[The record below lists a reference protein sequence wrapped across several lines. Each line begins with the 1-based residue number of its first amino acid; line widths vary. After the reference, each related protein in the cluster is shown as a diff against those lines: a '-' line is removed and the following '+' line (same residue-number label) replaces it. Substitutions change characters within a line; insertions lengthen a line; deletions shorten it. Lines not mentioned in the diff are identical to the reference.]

1 MALPPDEDWPSPEV
15 LPEEAVTQPGVPHPT
30 QPPVPACSACIH
42 PAPGDEEDVCAAC
55 DGTRNRF
62 EPAPPEEVPP
72 TERCPAPSLV
82 PGPDWE
88 EASAGFD
95 TEPPPA

>member
-1 MALPPDEDWPSPEV
+1 MALPPEEDWPSPEV

-30 QPPVPACSACIH
+30 GPPGPACSACVH
-42 PAPGDEEDVCAAC
+42 PAPSDEEDVCAAC

-82 PGPDWE
+82 PDASWE
-88 EASAGFD
+88 DASVGFD